1 MPPRLAIAVHG
12 GVGNSPDNLDGC
24 TRAAEAGMVVL
35 RQGSEALEAV
45 VEAVVALEDD
55 TRFNAGSG
63 SSLRMDGETI
73 EMDAS
78 VMDSRARL
86 GAVAAL
92 QGVKNPVRVAAQ
104 VAATPHWLLVGE
116 GAQAFARVMGHEP
129 YRNVTERAKRIHEK
143 VLQALSEGS
152 DYDFQ
157 EEWRAFDFKA
167 AWNFPKRWQEVIHA
181 HGSSTVGAVAMDAS
195 GGFAVASSTG
205 GSSPMLFG
213 RVGDTPI
220 VGCGYYAGSQGA
232 VAATGIGEEIVK
244 HMLCRTVYSW
254 IEGGMPLQQAL
265 DHGVGLFPK
274 EVDIGLIGVTR
285 EGAGAADNRRMPS
298 VVQMA

>member
-12 GVGNSPDNLDGC
+12 GVGNSPLNLDGC
-24 TRAAEAGMVVL
+24 THAAEQGMALL
-35 RQGSEALEAV
+35 RGEASALD
-45 VEAVVALEDD
+45 AVVAAVVDLEDD

-63 SSLRMDGETI
+63 SSLRMDGHTI

-78 VMDSRARL
+78 VMDGRGRL

-92 QGVKNPVRVAAQ
+92 QGVKNPVLVARQ
-104 VAATPHWLLVGE
+104 VADTPHWLLVGQ

-129 YRNVTERAKRIHEK
+129 FRHVTERAKAIHAK
-143 VLQALSEGS
+143 VLQALADGS

-157 EEWRAFDFKA
+157 DEWRAFDFKK
-167 AWNFPKRWQEVIHA
+167 AWNFPTHWQEVIRA
-181 HGSSTVGAVAMDAS
+181 HGSSTVGAVAMDAE
-195 GGFAVASSTG
+195 GVFAVASSTG

-244 HMLCRTVYSW
+244 QMLCRMVYNW
-254 IEGGMPLQQAL
+254 LEGGMPLQQAL
-265 DHGVGLFPK
+265 NHGVGLFPK

-285 EGAGAADNRRMPS
+285 DGAAAADNRQMPS
-298 VVQMA
+298 AVHMV